1 MDIKKYCTRKCMMNI
16 IILCAILLSISL
28 ASSVYFR
35 PYPTHMIVR
44 QVNCIS
50 CHTEQIN
57 DLMNGTHILT
67 MNAAQDRFFYDY
79 VDIYGNESEPYKTIE
94 GPCYSCHITYA
105 NYHLFGLTDPY
116 AYVIG
121 NRAYTIGNSAH
132 TVDIID
138 AQYGTIIE
146 WPVGNRAVEYFG
158 GNTAVTVELELLS
171 TMPSNSAV
179 DSIVKFSLTNYS
191 GQQNGSTSCDCEQTL
206 YEGDTHVL
214 KVENIS
220 DDYFKIIL
228 ILDGSW
234 NNATMNLRIY
244 GTDQGDK
251 SYFITANNN
260 HPFIYEL
267 PFSDT
272 GAYYFKTNGTYKAVR
287 LDYVFGE
294 WINYTINNITTSE
307 IVRTNSTN
315 GWINANTCSSQDAL
329 CHINQRATYMGLND
343 GLDPDESF
351 YTHRMQSVTTIQC
364 KLCHLK
370 DRLMIENNYGQ

>member
-1 MDIKKYCTRKCMMNI
+1 MFRKI
-16 IILCAILLSISL
+16 YGIRRYAVHIVLLSAILLSITL
-28 ASSVYFR
+28 ASSIYFR
-35 PYPTHMIVR
+35 PYPTHMIVK
-44 QVNCIS
+44 QINCFS
-50 CHTEQIN
+50 CHAQELE
-57 DLMNGTHILT
+57 DLMKGNHILP
-67 MNAAQDRFFYDY
+67 MNTVQNRFFYDY
-79 VDIYGNESEPYKTIE
+79 VDIYGNESKQLRTIE
-94 GPCYSCHITYA
+94 GSCYSCHITYA

-132 TVDIID
+132 AIDIID

-146 WPVGNRAVEYFG
+146 WPAGNQAVTYFG
-158 GNTAVTVELELLS
+158 GNTAVTVELEMLS
-171 TMPSNSAV
+171 VWPSNSAV
-179 DSIVKFSLTNYS
+179 DSTIKLYLANYS
-191 GQQNGSTSCDCEQTL
+191 GQQNGSTSCDCEEIL
-206 YEGDTHVL
+206 YQGETHVL

-228 ILDGSW
+228 ILDGLW

-251 SYFITANNN
+251 SYFITANND
-260 HPFIYEL
+260 HPFVYEL

-294 WINYTINNITTSE
+294 WINYTINNITTSD
-307 IVRTNSTN
+307 IIRTNSTN
-315 GWINANTCSSQDAL
+315 GWINTNTCSSQDVM
-329 CHINQRATYMGLND
+329 CHINQRATYMGLNN
-343 GLDPDESF
+343 GLNPEESF
-351 YTHRMQSVTTIQC
+351 YAHRMESITSRQC

-370 DRLMIENNYGQ
+370 DRLMIENSYN